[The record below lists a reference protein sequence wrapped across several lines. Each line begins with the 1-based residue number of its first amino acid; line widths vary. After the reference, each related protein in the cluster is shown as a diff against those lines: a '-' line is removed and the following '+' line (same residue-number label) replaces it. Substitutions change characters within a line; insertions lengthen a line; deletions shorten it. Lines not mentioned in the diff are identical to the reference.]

1 MIEIIVLY
9 KRIVRHFG
17 QRNKTFV
24 VKVKLLTWHPTGRTE
39 DKHKITSVQVIST
52 VTEIWTVYLSN
63 KVGIYLLKV
72 YV

>member
-52 VTEIWTVYLSN
+52 VTEI
-63 KVGIYLLKV
+63 
-72 YV
+72 